1 MAAIAV
7 MAMIGLL
14 GLSGNTAILIAFIKN
29 KSVSRYNEVI
39 SSKFWMSTNNGI
51 LCIVNTKKQSLNYFS
66 VA

>member
-14 GLSGNTAILIAFIKN
+14 GLSGNTAILIAYIKN

-51 LCIVNTKKQSLNYFS
+51 
-66 VA
+66 